1 MLGDLRAN
9 RQAYDPNKVLTQ
21 PQYSMKGAP
30 AQPEQTIVL
39 AQVVDGFTFNT
50 QLLYLPCRYFPNAL
64 AQMDILR
71 RAANYRPRWFVV
83 PDDIDQPI
91 QPYDTL
97 YYQIEMAANSYLW
110 GYSFCSVS
118 ATAPSGGG
126 PEPTETT
133 AADLLIQAVDSCT
146 GVPLFQDFANGGG
159 NHSNFTSRANPII
172 LSQPRL
178 ILNPGLVNV
187 EISNRTPNTITCQWL
202 LHFAEPCR
210 IITEEDRERSW
221 QLGLSGLKGMGRQ

>member
-1 MLGDLRAN
+1 MLGDIRAN
-9 RQAYDPNKVLTQ
+9 RAAHDPNLILRQ
-21 PQYSMKGAP
+21 PQYSQMGAP
-30 AQPEQTIVL
+30 AKPEQTTTL
-39 AQVVDGFTFNT
+39 AQVVDGFTYNT
-50 QLLYLPCRYFPNAL
+50 QLLFLPNRYFPNAL

-97 YYQIEMAANSYLW
+97 YYQIEVAANSYLW
-110 GYSFCSVS
+110 GYSFASIS
-118 ATAPSGGG
+118 ATSPTDAPIA
-126 PEPTETT
+126 TT
-133 AADLLIQAVDSCT
+133 ASDLLIQAVDSCT
-146 GVPLFQDFANGGG
+146 GIPLFQDFANAGG
-159 NHSNFTSRANPII
+159 NSSNFTSRANPII

-202 LHFAEPCR
+202 LHFAVPCR
-210 IITEEDRERSW
+210 VITEEEREKSW
-221 QLGLSGLKGMGRQ
+221 QTGLAGLRGIK